1 MKTFLGLQVLPKA
14 RADNDYIES
23 IRKKLAR
30 SKWLAVFHGIMTC
43 AFLAMLYSFHRL
55 VFKTQGLLQA
65 LGGMSFDGGVQIG
78 ITLGFMQG
86 FLLLLTASS
95 MVCAILTVKGNRT
108 ERLLVKYHDELN
120 RRLAPSQTDL
130 SPPA

>member
-1 MKTFLGLQVLPKA
+1 MKALQCLQLFPNVMT
-14 RADNDYIES
+14 DIDYVES

-30 SKWLAVFHGIMTC
+30 SKWLAVFHGMMTC
-43 AFLAMLYSFHRL
+43 AFLAMFYLLHRL

-78 ITLGFMQG
+78 ITLGFIQG

-95 MVCAILTVKGNRT
+95 MVCAILAVKGNRT